1 MIAALSQD
9 VYFLD
14 LIQSCHLERRKAG
27 EIFHQTH
34 YSTKK
39 RPPDAPRHACSPE
52 RPRRPPAACRATPQA
67 KRLWSLARELNQNIP
82 VYQAAARQ
90 GLGARQVHEQRH
102 VLLRE
107 PGELEQQLRLAAGA
121 LRPARPRAGAC
132 RARGACE

>member
-1 MIAALSQD
+1 MIYALSRD

-14 LIQSCHLERRKAG
+14 LLQACPLERRKAG

-39 RPPDAPRHACSPE
+39 RPPNAPRYAYSPK
-52 RPRRPPAACRATPQA
+52 RPRRPPEACRATPQA

-90 GLGARQVHEQRH
+90 AAAAALAR
-102 VLLRE
+102 
-107 PGELEQQLRLAAGA
+107 
-121 LRPARPRAGAC
+121 
-132 RARGACE
+132 